1 MKYGTEQRNRYGEIP
16 EIRIA
21 DIEERIRNYRARKL
35 DISGLRPSAVLIPII
50 RKRGSIIFIER
61 TMTVKDHKGQIAFPG
76 GVIDEE
82 DNGDPIKT
90 ALREAE
96 EEIGLPQN
104 KVKVIGFL
112 DDTITIAGYLI
123 HPVVGVVE
131 EDIEVKKNEE
141 KWGGGEAQQGRK
153 RRIKLKPNPSEV
165 ERIIIAPLSELMKAK
180 YIEVESEPRWEFYLA
195 DGTKIWGATARILRN
210 FLEVSGLREFQKV
223 RNT

>member
-1 MKYGTEQRNRYGEIP
+1 MVLNEISEISIP
-16 EIRIA
+16 EI
-21 DIEERIRNYRARKL
+21 EKRIRNYRAKKL
-35 DISGLRPSAVLIPII
+35 DVLGLRPSAVLIPIV
-50 RKRGSIIFIER
+50 RDTASIIFIER
-61 TMTVKDHKGQIAFPG
+61 TMTVKDHKGQVAFPG

-82 DNGDPIKT
+82 DNKNPVKT

-131 EDIEVKKNEE
+131 EDIEK
-141 KWGGGEAQQGRK
+141 
-153 RRIKLKPNPSEV
+153 IKLKPNPSEV
-165 ERIIIAPLSELMKAK
+165 ERIIVASLSELKRAR
-180 YIEVESEPRWEFYLA
+180 YIEVESEPRWEFYLE

-210 FLEVSGLREFQKV
+210 FLEVSGLREFRGTSQD
-223 RNT
+223 T